1 MVQVYTK
8 PNCIQCRMT
17 KQLLASKGVTFKEF
31 NLLDYPEKIDE
42 FKAQGFMSAP
52 IIITDTDCWSGFQP
66 TKINDLR

>member
-8 PNCIQCRMT
+8 PNCIQCKMT
-17 KQLLASKGVTFKEF
+17 KQLLASKGVTFQEF
-31 NLLDYPEKIDE
+31 NLLDYPEKVDE
-42 FKAQGFMSAP
+42 FKDQGFMSAP